1 MVKACS
7 IRGAATLVF
16 LLVANTAF
24 PQESTPMVLDKVVA
38 IVNKQVILASDLDDE
53 IRLSVLDASQVGMGQ
68 LTRERAL
75 EHLIGRTLVE
85 QQINAQDTEEKEPT
99 AEEMNARVNELR
111 HVLPAC
117 VNSRCD
123 TDAGWKTFLS
133 TNGLTEEQVETYLH
147 SRLQILRFIEQ
158 RFRPGVR
165 IPEDQI
171 ERYYN
176 VTLVPQYAKGEA
188 VPPLQQVASRIEEI
202 LLEQQVNVLFD
213 QWLDNLR
220 RQGNIEIV
228 DQTLA
233 SQEAVMPETAAE
245 NAR

>member
-1 MVKACS
+1 MFKACS
-7 IRGAATLVF
+7 ILGSALAF
-16 LLVANTAF
+16 LFTAITAF
-24 PQESTPMVLDKVVA
+24 PQDPKPLVLDKVVA
-38 IVNKQVILASDLDDE
+38 VVNKQVILASDLDDE
-53 IRLSVLDASQVGMGQ
+53 IRLSVLDASQLGMGE
-68 LTRERAL
+68 LTREHAL

-85 QQINAQDTEEKEPT
+85 QQINAQDTEGEEPT
-99 AEEMNARVNELR
+99 AEEVNARVNDLR

-117 VNSRCD
+117 VNSQCD
-123 TDAGWKTFLS
+123 TDAGWKRFLD
-133 TNGLTEEQVETYLH
+133 TNGLTEEQVETYLR
-147 SRLQILRFIEQ
+147 SRLEILRFIEQ

-202 LLEQQVNVLFD
+202 LLEQQVNALFD

-228 DQTLA
+228 DQALA
-233 SQEAVMPETAAE
+233 SQEAVTPETAAE
-245 NAR
+245 NSR